1 MSDGRGGAG
10 PQEASRRVSRGALIA
25 VGVLALVNL
34 LNYANRNVL
43 QPVYDDLRARYDFS
57 NPELGFLG
65 SAYMFAHAA
74 VTLPMGWIGDRA
86 DRRRVIAAGIGLAS
100 IAAAAATLAT
110 GIATLTIARVLTGIG
125 TAAVVPVANSI
136 LGEAFEG
143 KTKATAFAVFNLGL
157 FLGGA
162 FAIGIGQA
170 LGFPLAFLVFAA
182 PGLVLAVAVWRLPVP
197 PRRLPPVGHPPRRSG
212 AFHVAHA
219 DAGELAEGP
228 RVFLTQAQALLRI
241 PALPWII
248 ASATAMAFAAGG
260 YLAWL
265 LDFMQTR
272 MTADDA
278 VQLLG
283 VSMVGGL
290 AGVVVGG
297 RVADALHRRWRHGRL
312 IAIAIGM
319 ALTAPCALVCI
330 YSQPGPVLYLASI
343 LTLFFVSWYHG
354 PIAASVDDLAPPAR
368 AATAQS
374 LIIFIMHFVGT
385 APASWIM
392 GVVIGTGGHA
402 TETAMLVPTAMVV
415 VAAVLMARAATVLAR
430 STGDAAPR
438 TL

>member
-1 MSDGRGGAG
+1 VTAAGDGAG
-10 PQEASRRVSRGALIA
+10 AAAVPSTIRRGALIA
-25 VGVLALVNL
+25 VAVLALVNL
-34 LNYANRNVL
+34 LNYAHRNVL
-43 QPVYDDLRARYDFS
+43 QPVYDDLRLRYDFT
-57 NPELGFLG
+57 NPELGFIG

-100 IAAAAATLAT
+100 IAAVLATFAT
-110 GIATLTIARVLTGIG
+110 GIVTFTIARVLTGLG

-136 LGEAFEG
+136 LGEAFAG
-143 KTKATAFAVFNLGL
+143 KSKATAFAVFNLGL
-157 FLGGA
+157 FLGGV
-162 FAIGIGQA
+162 FGFGIGQA
-170 LGFPLAFLVFAA
+170 LGFPTAFLVFAA
-182 PGLVLAVAVWRLPVP
+182 PGAVLAVAVWRLPVP
-197 PRRLPPVGHPPRRSG
+197 ARRVASADG
-212 AFHVAHA
+212 A
-219 DAGELAEGP
+219 DLAEGP
-228 RVFLTQAQALLRI
+228 RVFLTQARALLRI

-272 MTADDA
+272 MSHDDA
-278 VQLLG
+278 IQLLG

-297 RVADALHRRWRHGRL
+297 RVADALLRRWRHGRL

-319 ALTAPCALVCI
+319 AMTAPCALVCI
-330 YSQPGPVLYLASI
+330 YSQPGPMLYVGSI

-374 LIIFIMHFVGT
+374 LIIFIMHLVGT
-385 APASWIM
+385 APSAWIM
-392 GVVIGTGGHA
+392 GAVIGTGGHA

-415 VAAVLMARAATVLAR
+415 IAALLMVRAATVLAR
-430 STGDAAPR
+430 STGEPGPR